1 MNREMNIQVN
11 YNEYLLDNITIPMSM
26 NFDFPIRVEQ
36 NLQKI
41 SKIAIEVESIRIKR
55 NLVGAVSTITV

>member
-26 NFDFPIRVEQ
+26 NFDFPIRIEL